1 VNWCGEI
8 DSGPEYKT
16 REEEE
21 EIHQDIV
28 LNGAEQGT
36 HHSTFW
42 VPPFFLFF
50 LFFIFY
56 FSTST
61 RDPNFLGGWK
71 RRAARAESMGFI
83 PIQECIET
91 KQLHQRG
98 VSEQFRE
105 EMKNKAAWGWRRK
118 EKRPSSSSMVNHRLA
133 GREIIKTSF
142 YSSSSSLLFSHRFFF
157 FFIFSSF

>member
-1 VNWCGEI
+1 
-8 DSGPEYKT
+8 
-16 REEEE
+16 
-21 EIHQDIV
+21 
-28 LNGAEQGT
+28 
-36 HHSTFW
+36 
-42 VPPFFLFF
+42 
-50 LFFIFY
+50 
-56 FSTST
+56 
-61 RDPNFLGGWK
+61 
-71 RRAARAESMGFI
+71 MGFI

-157 FFIFSSF
+157 LLFSLLFDLPLSCFGGRGFFIALTVEERRRE